1 VKKQNGGLVVE
12 DVFEAARKAFFSGA
26 NGDAAASCR
35 ETFTQVK
42 SYDVPAASRAGHKSP
57 TGGASPDLVATR

>member
-1 VKKQNGGLVVE
+1 VKEQNGGLVVE

-26 NGDAAASCR
+26 NGDAAASSR

-42 SYDVPAASRAGHKSP
+42 SHEVPAANRAGHKAPS
-57 TGGASPDLVATR
+57 GGASTDLVATR

>member
-12 DVFEAARKAFFSGA
+12 DVFEAARQAFFSGA
-26 NGDAAASCR
+26 NGDAAASSR

-42 SYDVPAASRAGHKSP
+42 SYDMPAANRGGHKTP
-57 TGGASPDLVATR
+57 TGGASTDLVATR

>member
-12 DVFEAARKAFFSGA
+12 DVFEAARQAFFSGA
-26 NGDAAASCR
+26 NVDAAASSR

-42 SYDVPAASRAGHKSP
+42 SYDVPAANRGGHKTP
-57 TGGASPDLVATR
+57 TGGASTDLVATR

>member
-1 VKKQNGGLVVE
+1 
-12 DVFEAARKAFFSGA
+12 VFEAARKAFFSGA
-26 NGDAAASCR
+26 NGDAAASSR

-42 SYDVPAASRAGHKSP
+42 SYDVPAVNRAGHKTP

>member
-12 DVFEAARKAFFSGA
+12 DVFEAARKAFFSGVI
-26 NGDAAASCR
+26 GDAAASSR

-42 SYDVPAASRAGHKSP
+42 SYDVPAVNRAGHKTP
-57 TGGASPDLVATR
+57 TGGASTDLVATR

>member
-12 DVFEAARKAFFSGA
+12 DVFEAARQAFFSGA
-26 NGDAAASCR
+26 NGDAAASSR

-42 SYDVPAASRAGHKSP
+42 SYDGPVVNRAAHKAPALANSSE
-57 TGGASPDLVATR
+57 LVAAR